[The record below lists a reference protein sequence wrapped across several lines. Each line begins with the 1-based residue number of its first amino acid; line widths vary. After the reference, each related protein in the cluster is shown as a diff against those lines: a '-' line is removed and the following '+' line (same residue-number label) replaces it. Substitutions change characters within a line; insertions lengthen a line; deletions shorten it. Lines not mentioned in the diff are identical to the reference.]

1 MFHKGK
7 HDREKQLRFSIRK
20 VSFGAASVAVA
31 ALFMFLGNGAVS
43 AAEQG
48 VPSTNGETQA
58 PQPKDQNVQNGT
70 YEGNTVATSPAATV
84 ETNTQPSTV
93 ENSPSTESAPQKVE
107 TLDKKELTDL
117 IKGIDGK
124 FAKGAYATK
133 TEESVNNLRTVLEEA
148 RTALNNAKTQA
159 ELSQAQAK
167 LVTATTKLQTKP
179 EEKKEAPAVD
189 TINGKATVGKKATN
203 TEKSSESN
211 SIANSGSRDER
222 NGKALDANNPFRTDA
237 APSTSTSTDPLATNA
252 TNVAIVNGNFNDTS
266 QGAVLP
272 TATSDPIT
280 VKNDISKLT
289 GWKPVNSTTTTVP
302 LIWVPKASQYNDVF
316 PGDRGSRIGA
326 VLAVYPGRGSA
337 SGSPKPEFGPIYQDI
352 DVVGGQEVK
361 VTWRGSTV
369 NINAGNNGAKLV
381 VKNPETGAVL
391 GQYARGY
398 SGTPMGEMSVLVNV
412 PEGLTKLR
420 LQFETALNMSTE
432 NHTGDNSYNRPAISS
447 DENAGGVVGN
457 VRVASGSYLVS
468 EVVSTT
474 YESTATSA
482 TSATVDTT
490 VTVKVINKGFSTST
504 NNQYRVELPEGATLV
519 GTTGTSSAQLN
530 GTSLTLGFRNLDPKR
545 EQTLTY
551 TFSLPTTKPI
561 EKNLEGTV
569 SYQTSGNLIDNGT
582 KKTGSDTV
590 AQQTVKINMY
600 KADLQAEA
608 AKAATLNQSDYT
620 PEAWAAY
627 QAEVAKAQAI
637 LNEETNNVEVANR
650 KNQADINAQTLL
662 LQKAQAKLEI
672 DKVKKIK
679 LAAIESTPN
688 ATKEEKDA
696 AKQAAQDAATKA
708 DKAID
713 AAADNAGVTT
723 AQTEG
728 TAAVEAVSPTV
739 AAKDAAKAEVAKK
752 LAEKLEAIEGTP
764 NATKEEKDAAKQA
777 AQDAATNADKAIDKA
792 TDNAGVTTAQTE
804 GVKAIE
810 GVHTPGNLE
819 TNKEKALEAIQT
831 ASEAKIASID
841 KNAKLSDDEKAAA
854 KAEVAQAA
862 IAAVN
867 AINEAKD
874 QDGVDAAQTTG
885 VKAIEAVN
893 PVGTSS
899 TNSAGNGITPPTVE
913 VPAYTEPVGTSSTDG
928 EGNVIIPP
936 TAEVPAYTDPVG
948 TSSTDGS
955 GNVITPPTVEIPA
968 YTDPVGT
975 SSADGSGNV
984 ITPPTLEVP
993 AYTDPVGTS
1002 STDGDGNVITPPTV
1016 EVPAY
1021 TDPVGTSSTDGEG
1034 NVITPPTVEVPAYT
1048 DPVGT
1053 SNTDGDGNVITPPT
1067 VEVPAYTDPVGTSS
1081 TDGAGNVITPPTA
1094 EVPAY
1099 TEPVGTSSTAGDGNV
1114 VTPPTAEVPAYTGS
1128 VNGISE
1134 EMPAQPHKDGSANE
1148 MSDGTPV
1155 SETTI
1160 NKDRQLPNTGTA
1172 DSTVAMVAAA
1182 ASAVLGLGL
1191 AGRRRKED
1199 EEA

>member
-70 YEGNTVATSPAATV
+70 YEGNTVAISPAATV

-93 ENSPSTESAPQKVE
+93 ENNPSPESSPQKVE

-117 IKGIDGK
+117 IKEIDGK
-124 FAKGAYATK
+124 FAKGTYATK

-148 RTALNNAKTQA
+148 RTVLNNAKTQD

-167 LVTATTKLQTKP
+167 LVTATTKLQTKL
-179 EEKKEAPAVD
+179 EEKKEVAAVD
-189 TINGKATVGKKATN
+189 TTNGKATVGKKATN
-203 TEKSSESN
+203 AEKSSESN

-222 NGKALDANNPFRTDA
+222 NGKVLDKNNPFRTDA
-237 APSTSTSTDPLATNA
+237 TPSTSTSTDPLAKNA

-302 LIWVPKASQYNDVF
+302 LIWTPKASQYADGF
-316 PGDRGSRIGA
+316 PGDKGSRIGA
-326 VLAVYPGRGSA
+326 VLAVYPGRGSG

-369 NINAGNNGAKLV
+369 NINGGNNGAKLV

-420 LQFETALNMSTE
+420 LQFETALNRSTE

-504 NNQYRVELPEGATLV
+504 NNQYRVELPEGAKLV
-519 GTTGTSSAQLN
+519 ETTGTRSAQLN
-530 GTSLTLGFRNLDPKR
+530 GTSLTLDFNNLDPKR

-561 EKNLEGTV
+561 EKQLEGTV
-569 SYQTSGNLIDNGT
+569 SYQTSGNLINKET

-627 QAEVAKAQAI
+627 QAEIAKAQEI
-637 LNEETNNVEVANR
+637 LNEETNNVAIANR

-672 DKVKKIK
+672 DKAKKVK
-679 LAAIESTPN
+679 LA
-688 ATKEEKDA
+688 
-696 AKQAAQDAATKA
+696 
-708 DKAID
+708 
-713 AAADNAGVTT
+713 
-723 AQTEG
+723 
-728 TAAVEAVSPTV
+728 
-739 AAKDAAKAEVAKK
+739 
-752 LAEKLEAIEGTP
+752 AIEGTP

-777 AQDAATNADKAIDKA
+777 AQDAATKADQAIDAA
-792 TDNAGVTTAQTE
+792 TDNAGVTKAQTE
-804 GVKAIE
+804 GTAAVEAVNPTVAVKAAAKADLAEAAKAEKAEIAADKSLTE
-810 GVHTPGNLE
+810 AERKEKETAVDTKKAEEEAKITAAENADKVAEAKTAGVTAIKGVHTPGNLD
-819 TNKEKALEAIQT
+819 TVKEAAKADLAE
-831 ASEAKIASID
+831 
-841 KNAKLSDDEKAAA
+841 AA
-854 KAEVAQAA
+854 KAEKAE
-862 IAAVN
+862 IAADKSLTEAERKEKEN
-867 AINEAKD
+867 AVDTKKAEEEAKITAAENAD
-874 QDGVDAAQTTG
+874 KVAEAKTAGVTAIKG
-885 VKAIEAVN
+885 VHT
-893 PVGTSS
+893 PGTSS
-899 TNSAGNGITPPTVE
+899 SD
-913 VPAYTEPVGTSSTDG
+913 S
-928 EGNVIIPP
+928 EGNVI
-936 TAEVPAYTDPVG
+936 V
-948 TSSTDGS
+948 
-955 GNVITPPTVEIPA
+955 
-968 YTDPVGT
+968 
-975 SSADGSGNV
+975 
-984 ITPPTLEVP
+984 
-993 AYTDPVGTS
+993 
-1002 STDGDGNVITPPTV
+1002 
-1016 EVPAY
+1016 
-1021 TDPVGTSSTDGEG
+1021 
-1034 NVITPPTVEVPAYT
+1034 
-1048 DPVGT
+1048 
-1053 SNTDGDGNVITPPT
+1053 PPT

-1081 TDGAGNVITPPTA
+1081 TDGAGNVIVPPTA

-1099 TEPVGTSSTAGDGNV
+1099 TDPVGTSSTDGAGNLLTPPTAEIPAYTDPVGTSSTDGAGNLI
-1114 VTPPTAEVPAYTGS
+1114 TPPTAEVPAYTGS

-1148 MSDGTPV
+1148 MSDGTTV
-1155 SETTI
+1155 SETTV

>member
-1 MFHKGK
+1 MGK
-7 HDREKQLRFSIRK
+7 NNYHLKNIKEGTKVESYSIKKFK
-20 VSFGAASVAVA
+20 VGAASVVIGASIFFGAGAVA
-31 ALFMFLGNGAVS
+31 QASESVSNNTVTDESLGTEKKLEVAPKAQAKPVVENTRESLS
-43 AAEQG
+43 AALA
-48 VPSTNGETQA
+48 S
-58 PQPKDQNVQNGT
+58 KL
-70 YEGNTVATSPAATV
+70 
-84 ETNTQPSTV
+84 
-93 ENSPSTESAPQKVE
+93 ENSEKE
-107 TLDKKELTDL
+107 TLNKVALTKL
-117 IKGIDGK
+117 IEEIDGK
-124 FAKGAYATK
+124 FTDGKYASK
-133 TEESVNNLRTVLEEA
+133 TEDSVNQLKVALEAAKTVLS
-148 RTALNNAKTQA
+148 TAKSQA
-159 ELSQAQAK
+159 ELTQAHAN
-167 LVTATTKLQTKP
+167 LVVATTKLQTKQ

-189 TINGKATVGKKATN
+189 TTNGKDTAGVKATN
-203 TEKSSESN
+203 TEKAADTN
-211 SIANSGSRDER
+211 SIVNSGSRDER
-222 NGKALDANNPFRTDA
+222 NGKALDKNNPFRTDT

-302 LIWVPKASQYNDVF
+302 LIWVPKASQYNDGF
-316 PGDRGSRIGA
+316 SGDRGSRIGA
-326 VLAVYPGRGSA
+326 VLAVYPGRGSG
-337 SGSPKPEFGPIYQDI
+337 SGNPKPEFGPIYQDI

-369 NINAGNNGAKLV
+369 NINGGNNGAKLV

-420 LQFETALNMSTE
+420 LQFETALNRSTE
-432 NHTGDNSYNRPAISS
+432 NHTGDNNYNRPAISS

-468 EVVSTT
+468 EVVNTT

-482 TSATVDTT
+482 TSDTVDTT
-490 VTVKVINKGFSTST
+490 VTVKVTNKGFSTST
-504 NNQYRVELPEGATLV
+504 NNQYRVELPEGAKLV

-530 GTSLTLGFRNLDPKR
+530 GTSLTLGFNNLDPKR

-561 EKNLEGTV
+561 EKQLEGTV
-569 SYQTSGNLIDNGT
+569 SYQTSGSLIDNGT

-627 QAEVAKAQAI
+627 QAEIAKAQEI
-637 LNEETNNVEVANR
+637 LNEETNNVAIANR

-672 DKVKKIK
+672 DKAKKIK

-752 LAEKLEAIEGTP
+752 LAEKLAAIESTP

-777 AQDAATNADKAIDKA
+777 AQDAATKADKAIDAA

-804 GVKAIE
+804 G
-810 GVHTPGNLE
+810 
-819 TNKEKALEAIQT
+819 
-831 ASEAKIASID
+831 
-841 KNAKLSDDEKAAA
+841 
-854 KAEVAQAA
+854 
-862 IAAVN
+862 IAAV
-867 AINEAKD
+867 EA
-874 QDGVDAAQTTG
+874 VSPT
-885 VKAIEAVN
+885 VAVN
-893 PVGTSS
+893 PVGKEKAKAAVDGELAKKLAELENS
-899 TNSAGNGITPPTVE
+899 TDLTDAEKATAKTRVLDEAKKAIEAIEKATTQAEVEQVIRNFVYHIPAVVLEKEEYDLSKLFVNGTVIVKQGEVLTDKDILSKLNLPEGVE
-913 VPAYTEPVGTSSTDG
+913 VVKVEKPETAVLGKGTAKVTLKL
-928 EGNVIIPP
+928 
-936 TAEVPAYTDPVG
+936 
-948 TSSTDGS
+948 
-955 GNVITPPTVEIPA
+955 
-968 YTDPVGT
+968 
-975 SSADGSGNV
+975 ADGTQVTITVPVTVVEGTTVNTSDVAKSDATEKSSNNV
-984 ITPPTLEVP
+984 
-993 AYTDPVGTS
+993 S
-1002 STDGDGNVITPPTV
+1002 
-1016 EVPAY
+1016 
-1021 TDPVGTSSTDGEG
+1021 
-1034 NVITPPTVEVPAYT
+1034 
-1048 DPVGT
+1048 
-1053 SNTDGDGNVITPPT
+1053 
-1067 VEVPAYTDPVGTSS
+1067 
-1081 TDGAGNVITPPTA
+1081 
-1094 EVPAY
+1094 
-1099 TEPVGTSSTAGDGNV
+1099 
-1114 VTPPTAEVPAYTGS
+1114 
-1128 VNGISE
+1128 
-1134 EMPAQPHKDGSANE
+1134 K
-1148 MSDGTPV
+1148 
-1155 SETTI
+1155 
-1160 NKDRQLPNTGTA
+1160 KQLPNTGTTETNTGLA
-1172 DSTVAMVAAA
+1172 G
-1182 ASAVLGLGL
+1182 LGLGIL
-1191 AGRRRKED
+1191 GGLFAAARRRKND
-1199 EEA
+1199 KN